1 MNGTKYSQLSGK
13 KILGLIHC
21 TVPPGGPENSQSWL
35 PFPSLPFQANRT
47 IASFFVHLLY
57 QTIVRASSI
66 ALQRRVGGGATTISP
81 EVYENVLVMSFNSV
95 YRRAGVLVDGN
106 LNVLGDVIW

>member
-47 IASFFVHLLY
+47 ISSCLHLLHP
-57 QTIVRASSI
+57 TIVRASSI